1 MEIDSASLR
10 EIEAR
15 DKNQE
20 PRQYQVVSIKWQ
32 HARNKARSSI
42 QRFPTSKF
50 FNQSSAFDISFE
62 FRISP
67 AYGR

>member
-20 PRQYQVVSIKWQ
+20 PRQYQV
-32 HARNKARSSI
+32 ATRSQQGS
-42 QRFPTSKF
+42 
-50 FNQSSAFDISFE
+50 
-62 FRISP
+62 
-67 AYGR
+67 

>member
-42 QRFPTSKF
+42 Q
-50 FNQSSAFDISFE
+50 
-62 FRISP
+62 
-67 AYGR
+67 